1 MADSVYGMEL
11 RGELPKNWTPIQA
24 IVIVEAMDEDGDTFL
39 WETTT
44 DNMRAWVMVGMLTG
58 VLDAQRADIVE
69 AMNGDEEDDV

>member
-11 RGELPKNWTPIQA
+11 KGELPKNCTPIQA

-69 AMNGDEEDDV
+69 AMNDDGDDDA